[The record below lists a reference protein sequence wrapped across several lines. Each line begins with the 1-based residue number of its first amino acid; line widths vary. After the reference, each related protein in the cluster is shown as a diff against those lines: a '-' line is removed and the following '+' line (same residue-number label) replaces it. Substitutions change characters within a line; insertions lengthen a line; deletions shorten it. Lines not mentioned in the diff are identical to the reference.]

1 MADGKDIDGS
11 SSTGHKPF
19 VEPLFPPAQISIED
33 VRAVFI
39 DAFLMT
45 HYLHTNH
52 PSVLPDTLSP
62 RNIRF
67 HRAASQEA
75 VCVIV
80 DLDSHA
86 HPSNPDARPSTHG
99 TLPFNAYDL
108 MPSLETPTKSNSAA
122 PYKRYRHIL
131 EALYYIFLWAV
142 SSPVQQWIDR
152 GPDALLRVLK
162 HRIARTTFMWDA
174 TAAFAEVQPEFAP
187 LVGAWLRPLWRLVSD
202 AHFACRCLTGEEKME
217 KLDSMLTLDRVV
229 EILRAGGGFDLRIAT
244 LIPVPGEDSDEG
256 L

>member
-1 MADGKDIDGS
+1 MHIN
-11 SSTGHKPF
+11 
-19 VEPLFPPAQISIED
+19 
-33 VRAVFI
+33 
-39 DAFLMT
+39 
-45 HYLHTNH
+45 Y

-62 RNIRF
+62 RDIKF
-67 HRAASQEA
+67 HRTASQEA

-99 TLPFNAYDL
+99 TVPFNAYDL
-108 MPSLETPTKSNSAA
+108 MPGLETPTKSDGSYSLYSLDEKVNSAA

-142 SSPVQQWIDR
+142 SSPVQQQIMGWIDR
-152 GPDALLRVLK
+152 GPAGRYALLRMLK
-162 HRIARTTFMWDA
+162 HPTTRTAFMWDA

-187 LVGAWLRPLWRLVSD
+187 LVEAWLRPLWRLVSD

-217 KLDSMLTLDRVV
+217 KLDRMLTLHRVV

-244 LIPVPGEDSDEG
+244 LIPVPGGDSDEVN
-256 L
+256 LILPI